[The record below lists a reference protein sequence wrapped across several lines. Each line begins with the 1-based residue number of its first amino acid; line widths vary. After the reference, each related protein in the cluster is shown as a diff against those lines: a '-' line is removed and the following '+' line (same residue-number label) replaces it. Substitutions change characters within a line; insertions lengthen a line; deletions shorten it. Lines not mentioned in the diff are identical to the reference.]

1 MLHCVHCLPPTQ
13 IPTEVSQLARC
24 SPEGLS
30 LAKIASRREFRQVSR
45 LFQASLPEGDTLLA
59 DLLQLRSRVE
69 QTIQQCALLGP
80 LQRSTSGNSEAD
92 EEMQDV
98 PLLKPSTRRAPS
110 RPSLSAPRM
119 TMKKIDTIPIP
130 PVRPSSVPRDDERGS
145 SASTSAPVVLPGSQF
160 HLALSFL
167 SPNRANL
174 APLAVIAVAP
184 RFWGGGDEELVEM
197 SPAQMALVT
206 VRTVDLDLKPAVA
219 KWACR
224 VPLRDGS
231 LCPRMDLTECPYHGR
246 IIARDQDGVPLDAE
260 LARRVHAEYQKKQQ
274 LLAPKPVKRR
284 FANLMDTEK
293 ATLRDLAKRLA
304 MEVTPDCEM
313 VAPVQG
319 TWRRNCR
326 PLCSVPV
333 SACC

>member
-145 SASTSAPVVLPGSQF
+145 SASTSAPVVLP
-160 HLALSFL
+160 
-167 SPNRANL
+167 
-174 APLAVIAVAP
+174 VIAVAP

-246 IIARDQDGVPLDAE
+246 IIARDENGVPLDAE
-260 LARRVHAEYQKKQQ
+260 LAKRVQAEYEKKQQ
-274 LLAPKPVKRR
+274 LRAPKPVKRR